1 MRHVDANQWLD
12 PGFWAGVLRDTVQW
26 ALQAAPKLLLVA
38 LGLFATLK
46 LISIGLG
53 KLRGYLV
60 ARHAEES
67 AADISEHQKRLDT
80 LMGIARR
87 VAVISAWTLF
97 GMLVLVQLGV
107 NVGPLIAGAGVIGL
121 AVGFGS
127 QELVRDVISGF
138 FMLVENQ
145 IRKGDVAVINGQGG
159 LVEVIGLRTITLRD
173 SSGTV
178 HVFQNGK
185 VNTLANMTK
194 EWSAIVF
201 DIGVDY
207 DEDTDEVCDV
217 MKEVADDLQRD
228 SKFASKI
235 LSPIEIFGVDKFNS
249 DAVVIQARIK
259 TVPSEQW
266 TVGREYRRRLKRAF
280 EDHGISF
287 PFAQQT
293 LTLAESPGARVHEP
307 ANGKDQHGSATRQ

>member
-1 MRHVDANQWLD
+1 METQRWLD
-12 PGFWAGVLRDTVQW
+12 PGFWAKVLRDTVEW
-26 ALQAAPKLLLVA
+26 ALQATPKLLLVA
-38 LGLFATLK
+38 LGLFVTLK
-46 LISIGLG
+46 LIGVGLG
-53 KLRGYLV
+53 KLRAYLV
-60 ARHAEES
+60 ARHAEQS
-67 AADISEHQKRLDT
+67 AADVAEHQKRLDT

-87 VAVISAWTLF
+87 VAVISAWVLF

-159 LVEVIGLRTITLRD
+159 LVENIGLRTITLRD
-173 SSGTV
+173 ASGTV

-194 EWSAIVF
+194 EWSAMVF
-201 DIGVDY
+201 DVGVDY
-207 DEDTDEVCDV
+207 REDPDEVCRV
-217 MKEVADDLQRD
+217 MKEVAEELRADPQ
-228 SKFASKI
+228 FGSKI
-235 LSPIEIFGVDKFNS
+235 LEPMEIYGVDKFTNE
-249 DAVVIQARIK
+249 AVVIQGRIK
-259 TVPSEQW
+259 TVPIEQW

-280 EDHGISF
+280 EEHDIAF

-293 LTLAESPGARVHEP
+293 LYWGDTEGTEMHERAARGNGRDARAEPV
-307 ANGKDQHGSATRQ
+307 RQ